1 MNSRRIESKG
11 YKSNLFFLKVEK
23 NLRRD
28 LGLES
33 KTSKSVRWKEILKK
47 DIGLRKYLLDV

>member
-33 KTSKSVRWKEILKK
+33 KTSKSVRWKETLKK